1 MLRGIEPDLMAK
13 IVGSPHLTVIQVEAD
28 LYHLLKKWLI
38 LQLDPKATSVRDTNE
53 RLKKFRKEGS
63 SASLL
68 SQLSPEYQAPFQKL
82 RYSHIFTDFKGATT
96 VENENI
102 IPKAWISDEYRSQFL
117 RMLRIESASDEGPS
131 SLVCDRLQEF
141 EKINS
146 GSSPPESTLY
156 SLLQSSMRCGRVLDR
171 SKDFC
176 WRWTG
181 YNYGF
186 DLVMQYN
193 HKRRSLHISRNC
205 SKQEVNTSVSMKRL
219 RSLIWYDFILR
230 KKSKLL

>member
-1 MLRGIEPDLMAK
+1 MLRGIEPDLMAR
-13 IVGSPHLTVIQVEAD
+13 IVGSPDLTVIQVEAD
-28 LYHLLKKWLI
+28 LYQLLKKWLI

-53 RLKKFRKEGS
+53 RLKKFRTHGS

-68 SQLSPEYQAPFQKL
+68 SQLPEYAAPFEKL
-82 RYSHIFTDFKGATT
+82 RFSHILTDFKGATT

-102 IPKAWISDEYRSQFL
+102 IPKAWISDEYRSQYL

-141 EKINS
+141 DKNNS
-146 GSSPPESTLY
+146 GNSSTPPESTLT
-156 SLLQSSMRCGRVLDR
+156 SLLQSSMRCGRILDR

-193 HKRRSLHISRNC
+193 HKRRSLHFSRNC

-219 RSLIWYDFILR
+219 RSLIWYDRILN
-230 KKSKLL
+230 KKI